1 MVCFC
6 QMEAAHRRRVQ
17 EGIRLKRIVIAED
30 EPIACMDLSETLKEL
45 GCEVVGTAADGFDA
59 VELCREHRPDVVL
72 MDVNMPVFDGLA
84 AAETII
90 EEDIAGC
97 VVLLTAFSDR
107 DIIERAKRAG
117 VTAYLVKPV
126 TPKMLL
132 PAIEMACSQS
142 DRLRESR
149 EETLRARQKIEED
162 RRIRKAQ
169 TILAR
174 SRGCTEDEAYQ
185 WLRRSAMDKRM
196 PIAALADAILS
207 QEERENMVSIVKRR
221 LMDKGYS
228 EEKAYRC
235 IASHAK
241 AHKMT
246 MEQAAAVIAERIGE

>member
-1 MVCFC
+1 M
-6 QMEAAHRRRVQ
+6 RV
-17 EGIRLKRIVIAED
+17 KRIVIAED

-72 MDVNMPVFDGLA
+72 MDVKMPVFDGLS
-84 AAETII
+84 AAESII

-97 VVLLTAFSDR
+97 VVLLTAFSDK

-117 VTAYLVKPV
+117 ITAYLVKPV

-132 PAIEMACSQS
+132 PAIEMAFSQNQ
-142 DRLRESR
+142 RLRESR
-149 EETLRARQKIEED
+149 EETRKAKRKIEED

-174 SRGCTEDEAYQ
+174 TRGCSEEEAYQ
-185 WLRRSAMDKRM
+185 WLRHSAMDKRIS
-196 PIAALADAILS
+196 IAALADAILA
-207 QEERENMVSIVKRR
+207 QEERESIVFVVKRR
-221 LMDKGYS
+221 LMEKGYS

-235 IASHAK
+235 IASFAK
-241 AHKMT
+241 AHKVT
-246 MEQAAAVIAERIGE
+246 NEQAAQIIAERMGDA

>member
-1 MVCFC
+1 M
-6 QMEAAHRRRVQ
+6 
-17 EGIRLKRIVIAED
+17 KRIVIAED
-30 EPIACMDLSETLKEL
+30 EPIACMDLSEALREL

-59 VELCREHRPDVVL
+59 VELCRQHRPDVVL

-84 AAETII
+84 AAETVI

-97 VVLLTAFSDR
+97 VVLLTAFSDS
-107 DIIERAKRAG
+107 DIISRAQRAG

-132 PAIEMACSQS
+132 PAIEMAFSQS
-142 DRLRESR
+142 QRLRKSR
-149 EETLRARQKIEED
+149 EETQKAKQKIEES

-174 SRGCTEDEAYQ
+174 NRGCTEDEAYQ

-207 QEERENMVSIVKRR
+207 QEERENIVSVVKSR
-221 LMDKGYS
+221 LMEKGYS
-228 EEKAYRC
+228 EEKSYRY
-235 IASHAK
+235 IASFAK
-241 AHKMT
+241 ANRIT
-246 MEQAAAVIAERIGE
+246 LEQAAGIIAERIGDA

>member
-1 MVCFC
+1 M
-6 QMEAAHRRRVQ
+6 
-17 EGIRLKRIVIAED
+17 KRIVIAED
-30 EPIACMDLSETLKEL
+30 EPIACLDLSETLREL

-59 VELCREHRPDVVL
+59 VELCRQHRPDVVL
-72 MDVNMPVFDGLA
+72 MDVNMPVFDGLS
-84 AAETII
+84 AAETVI

-132 PAIEMACSQS
+132 PAIEMAFSQS
-142 DRLRESR
+142 QRLRESR
-149 EETLRARQKIEED
+149 AEMLKAKQKIEED

-174 SRGCTEDEAYQ
+174 TRGCTEDEAYQ

-196 PIAALADAILS
+196 PIAALADAILA

-221 LMDKGYS
+221 LMEKGYT

-235 IASHAK
+235 IASFARANK
-241 AHKMT
+241 VSL
-246 MEQAAAVIAERIGE
+246 EQAAGIIAGRMGDV

>member
-1 MVCFC
+1 M
-6 QMEAAHRRRVQ
+6 
-17 EGIRLKRIVIAED
+17 KRIVIAED
-30 EPIACMDLSETLKEL
+30 EPIACLDLSETLKEL

-59 VELCREHRPDVVL
+59 VELCRQHRPDVVL
-72 MDVNMPVFDGLA
+72 MDVNMPVFDGLS

-97 VVLLTAFSDR
+97 VVLLTAFSDS
-107 DIIERAKRAG
+107 DIIARAQRAG

-132 PAIEMACSQS
+132 PAIEMAYSQS
-142 DRLRESR
+142 QRLRESR
-149 EETLRARQKIEED
+149 EETQKAKQKIEDD
-162 RRIRKAQ
+162 RKIRKAQ
-169 TILAR
+169 SILAR
-174 SRGCTEDEAYQ
+174 TRGCTEDEAYQ

-207 QEERENMVSIVKRR
+207 QDERENIVSVVKRR
-221 LMDKGYS
+221 LIEKGYS

-241 AHKMT
+241 ANRIT
-246 MEQAAAVIAERIGE
+246 LEQAAGVIAERLGDA